1 MIKSSNSEVL
11 RRAYRDY
18 WKGYREH
25 ANNPDWPG
33 NGDYPPVPQEFHG
46 LTCGAKT
53 RAGTPCKRIDLY
65 WNGRCKFHG
74 GLSTGPHTEAGKA
87 QARENGK
94 LGGRGHHRNPNPMG
108 TLTKP
113 YVLACESS
121 RVIVDEGG
129 NAHGQNQMP
138 PARFHRGPSSF
149 RSGGVQ
155 TAKTD
160 EFEPNPMDGP
170 ERLRLHGE
178 ETARSERTSDLIKP
192 EIAIVQTVNA
202 SVQVQ
207 CRECAN
213 LSAGFKCLAPGSGET
228 FPASGEFRICSMFR
242 NTSES

>member
-1 MIKSSNSEVL
+1 LTVYTKVLTPPNSL
-11 RRAYRDY
+11 DSPR
-18 WKGYREH
+18 
-25 ANNPDWPG
+25 
-33 NGDYPPVPQEFHG
+33 NGGYPPVPLAFHG

-94 LGGRGHHRNPNPMG
+94 LGGRDHHRNPNPMG

-113 YVLACESS
+113 MGTLTKPYVLASESS

-192 EIAIVQTVNA
+192 EIPIVRTTNV
-202 SVQVQ
+202 SVQIQ
-207 CRECAN
+207 CKNCAN
-213 LSAGFKCLAPGSGET
+213 LSAGFRCLAPGSGET
-228 FPASGEFRICSMFR
+228 FPAAGELRICASFC
-242 NTSES
+242 SAG